1 MTFSRWTKGYKGS
14 HAEYINQDIIC
25 FKCGDTIK
33 FVGEDGHDSVYT
45 APPGESIGPLA
56 IHGINKLFAYSEN
69 AIKPR
74 IFVLQYPSFLKV
86 STLPGMHFSFSQHYY
101 LPDFGSLLK

>member
-1 MTFSRWTKGYKGS
+1 MVFSRWTTGYKGS
-14 HAEYINQDIIC
+14 RAEYINQDVIC
-25 FKCGDTIK
+25 LKCGDNIK
-33 FVGEDGHDSVYT
+33 FIGEDGHQSVYT

-86 STLPGMHFSFSQHYY
+86 STLPGMYFPFLPHYY
-101 LPDFGSLLK
+101 SSGFGSLLK